1 LVERDI
7 DMNNSVRVDGVA
19 RAAAIADQVLFP
31 AALQVDVAEAVPR
44 SHLDLLAAEGL
55 YGLAGP
61 VEYGGLGLEFDQ
73 ACLVIEHLASGCLA
87 SAFVWLQH
95 HSTVLSLTY
104 GDNAQQRERWLA
116 RLCSGEV
123 RSGIAFNGVRPGASV
138 VHAKAADDGYV
149 LDGETDWVT
158 GWGMIDLLQVAAFDE
173 NGDILYCLVD
183 PVDSPTMHATGLDL
197 IAGRASGTVRLGFT
211 SHPVPDERVLGV
223 HPASPA
229 GAVDTQALRVNASL
243 GLGIAARCIGMIGAS
258 TLADE
263 LAARRLEL
271 TSATDDALPA
281 ACAAV
286 LELAMRA
293 ATALFTATG
302 SRSVLPEM
310 HAGRLAREA
319 LLLLVFASRPA
330 VKTALLG
337 HLTQAR

>member
-1 LVERDI
+1 
-7 DMNNSVRVDGVA
+7 MNDPVRVDGVA
-19 RAAAIADQVLFP
+19 RAAAIADEVLFP

-73 ACLVIEHLASGCLA
+73 ACQVIEHLASGCLA
-87 SAFVWLQH
+87 TAFVWLQH

-104 GDNAQQRERWLA
+104 GDNAPQRERWLA

-123 RSGIAFNGVRPGASV
+123 RSGIAFNGVRPGASP

-173 NGDILYCLVD
+173 NGDVLYCLVD
-183 PVDSPTMHATGLDL
+183 PVDSPSLHASALDL
-197 IAGRASGTVRLGFT
+197 IAGRASRTVRLGFT
-211 SHPVPDERVLGV
+211 SHPVPADRVLGI
-223 HPASPA
+223 HPTSPA

-243 GLGIAARCIGMIGAS
+243 GLGVASRCIEMLGAS
-258 TLADE
+258 PLTDE
-263 LAARRLEL
+263 FAARRSEL
-271 TSATDDALPA
+271 DSATDDTIST
-281 ACAAV
+281 ACAAA

-330 VKTALLG
+330 VKHALLDR
-337 HLTQAR
+337 LTHAQ